1 MPALV
6 RVDCEEL
13 MNRRKSIEF
22 NSFLQERAGQGTRV
36 AGELIRTFD
45 DDDCEQR
52 ENDEK
57 ELREESEELIEST
70 RAMFS
75 TLLDG
80 HSTIMQGHTAIES
93 EALDLNRRQEEL
105 KNNAQELQTRI
116 DELEEELDLAQKRA
130 AARECELQ
138 EELNVARSKLQQ
150 GDADEVALRIEK
162 QLQLASTIQMVL
174 ADTEIASSTHM
185 AAMAASLAAAR
196 RHCQEQQTHAKVAG
210 ERTQKLSKLLEA
222 EKVCHNIHDHNNGSH
237 HTNSSTVIS

>member
-1 MPALV
+1 MKTLFEVSSVVYFFLPFFLLPSVHVPCQIDRMPALV
-6 RVDCEEL
+6 RVDCEES
-13 MNRRKSIEF
+13 MNTRPLPHPPPTSIEF
-22 NSFLQERAGQGTRV
+22 TSFLQARAGQGTRV
-36 AGELIRTFD
+36 AGALIRTFD

-116 DELEEELDLAQKRA
+116 DELEEELRT
-130 AARECELQ
+130 
-138 EELNVARSKLQQ
+138 
-150 GDADEVALRIEK
+150 G
-162 QLQLASTIQMVL
+162 
-174 ADTEIASSTHM
+174 
-185 AAMAASLAAAR
+185 
-196 RHCQEQQTHAKVAG
+196 HA
-210 ERTQKLSKLLEA
+210 
-222 EKVCHNIHDHNNGSH
+222 
-237 HTNSSTVIS
+237 